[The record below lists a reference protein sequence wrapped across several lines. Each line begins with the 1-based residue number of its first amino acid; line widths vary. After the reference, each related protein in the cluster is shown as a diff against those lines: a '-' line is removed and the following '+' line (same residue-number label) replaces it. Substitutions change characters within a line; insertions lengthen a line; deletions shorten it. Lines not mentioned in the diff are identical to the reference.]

1 MVASLSPSLRS
12 LVKTVQLVLG
22 DTVRDAEGPR
32 VFASVEAVRL
42 LMVRVRAGDARSLRE
57 AASALR
63 ALSPARRACVARA
76 YTLYMELVNA
86 CENAHRTHRLRARRR
101 NAGAAALRPASPRP
115 GANVVFVLTSHPT
128 EARSPANV
136 RLLHGVQKLLVEALE
151 FGQPPRMN
159 TLRHL
164 LRQMW
169 IEGTHPGEKPSVRD
183 EARYIYSLLGDQV
196 FDEMLALYREGHRVR
211 VRSWVG
217 GDKDGHPGV
226 GAEQTRMSLGAS
238 RERILSFITKRLE
251 GDLFS
256 FLAMARDPVLD
267 ARWREF
273 SAAKRALRRVLSGD
287 GARVRRFQTA
297 LHRLR
302 ACYRRLRGVDHQAF
316 TRLEHLLDLYPG
328 LVIPLELREERGL
341 FGKSSPIAAMLR
353 AVKALARGGEV
364 SWYARGMVV
373 SMTSSAVDLEEA
385 AVLVETVFGGPAV
398 AAVPLFEMPDDLPRA
413 PKILDAAVRRGA
425 FGRVVRARGRRLEV
439 MLGYSDTAKRMGSFP
454 SRLEI
459 RDAMEAI
466 GRWSRARGVSIVYF
480 HGAGGSEGR
489 GGGTIEEQA
498 ATWPKD
504 ALGTLK
510 ITVQGEMVERLFSTR
525 EILRSQVEKIA
536 AVQAKPPSRKRVGAF
551 ARALAAEARAA
562 YEKLVADPGL
572 YALVSAAT
580 PYTRLGTLTIGS
592 RPAKRSRSGPS
603 GLETLRAIPWVLCW
617 TQTRLLLP
625 VWYGLGSGWR
635 RELKKPGAARR
646 LAKARTEDPLLRG
659 FLRQLGFALAKTAPA
674 VWEKYARRL
683 APKEASGL
691 LKKLDRERRSAL
703 ALAKAAGGG
712 LLKDRDWLRESIRL
726 RAPMIHPLN
735 LLQIELLASG
745 KDDAA
750 ARELFRETVTGVSAG
765 MLTTG

>member
-1 MVASLSPSLRS
+1 MRE
-12 LVKTVQLVLG
+12 
-22 DTVRDAEGPR
+22 AEGPSAFATVER
-32 VFASVEAVRL
+32 VRR
-42 LMVRVRAGDARSLRE
+42 LMVRVRGGDARAFEE
-57 AASALR
+57 AARALR
-63 ALSPARRACVARA
+63 SLSAPRRAVLARA

-86 CENAHRTHRLRARRR
+86 CENAHRTHRVRARARA
-101 NAGAAALRPASPRP
+101 AGAAALKPGVRGR

-151 FGQPPRMN
+151 FGRPPRMT

-183 EARYIYSLLGDQV
+183 EARYIYSLLGDKV
-196 FDEMLALYREGHRVR
+196 LDEMLSLHREGHRVR
-211 VRSWVG
+211 VRAWVG

-226 GAEQTRMSLGAS
+226 GPAQTRMSLAAS
-238 RERILSFITKRLE
+238 RERILSFIADRLE
-251 GDLFS
+251 GDLS
-256 FLAMARDPVLD
+256 FFLSAASD
-267 ARWREF
+267 ARLDRAF
-273 SAAKRALRRVLSGD
+273 RRYGAAKTELRTMRNGD
-287 GARVRRFQTA
+287 GARVRAFRA
-297 LHRLR
+297 AADRLR
-302 ACYRRLRGVDHQAF
+302 AAYRRARGRDHPAF
-316 TRLEHLLDLYPG
+316 TRLEHLFELYPG

-341 FGKSSPIAAMLR
+341 FGARQPIAAMLR
-353 AVKALARGGEV
+353 EVKALARGGEV
-364 SWYARGMVV
+364 GWYARGLII
-373 SMTSSAVDLEEA
+373 SMTHSARDIEEA
-385 AVLVETVFGGPAV
+385 AGLVETVFGGPAIPT
-398 AAVPLFEMPDDLPRA
+398 VPLFELPGDLPRA
-413 PKILDAAVRRGA
+413 PAVLEEAFRRGA
-425 FGRVVRARGRRLEV
+425 FARAVRARGRRLEV

-454 SRLEI
+454 SRLAI

-466 GRWSRARGVSIVYF
+466 GRWGRRRGIAIVYF
-480 HGAGGSEGR
+480 HGSGGSEGR

-498 ATWPKD
+498 STWPKD
-504 ALGTLK
+504 ALEILK

-536 AVQAKPPSRKRVGAF
+536 AVQAKPPSRRGVSPF
-551 ARALAAEARAA
+551 ARAMADDARGA
-562 YEKLVADPGL
+562 YEALVADPAL

-580 PYTRLGTLTIGS
+580 PYTRLGSLTIGS
-592 RPAKRSRSGPS
+592 RPSKRAGSGPS
-603 GLETLRAIPWVLCW
+603 GLESLRAIPWVLCW

-625 VWYGLGSGWR
+625 VWYGLGAAWR

-646 LAKARTEDPLLRG
+646 LAKARAEDPLLRG
-659 FLRQLGFALAKTAPA
+659 FLRQLGFAFAKTAPR
-674 VWEKYARRL
+674 VWEEYARRL
-683 APKEASGL
+683 GSKDCSVL
-691 LKKLDRERRSAL
+691 LRTLDRERRSAL

-712 LLKDRDWLRESIRL
+712 ELLADRAWLKESIRL